1 MAYKPTKDDIKK
13 LRTMTGAGLG
23 DVKKSLVEA
32 EGDFDKARTC
42 SASADWLS
50 LPSVLTARPPTDV
63 CS

>member
-1 MAYKPTKDDIKK
+1 MAYKPTMDDIKK

-32 EGDFDKARTC
+32 EGDFDKAKDLLRG
-42 SASADWLS
+42 ADWLS